1 MQIRSGSCDG
11 SADYAAAKRLMA
23 ESDVSGDLRCLVDTR
38 MLIDYTSPKITAVAE
53 RIPSAS
59 YVV

>member
-1 MQIRSGSCDG
+1 
-11 SADYAAAKRLMA
+11 MA
-23 ESDVSGDLRCLVDTR
+23 ESDVLGDLRCLVDTR

-53 RIPSAS
+53 RIPRAS